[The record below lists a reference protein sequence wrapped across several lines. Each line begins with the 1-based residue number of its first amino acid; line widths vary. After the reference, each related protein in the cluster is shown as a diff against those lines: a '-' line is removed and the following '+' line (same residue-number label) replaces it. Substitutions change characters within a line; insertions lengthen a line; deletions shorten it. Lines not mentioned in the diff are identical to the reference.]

1 VRQSHLRAALL
12 LALALVLSLM
22 PLHAGATEDS
32 GADGVTYV
40 TEDGVTMTDNVTPVA
55 HLDFIGGSE
64 IDVSADGRY
73 LYAGQANLDEE
84 TQRQTVTEGHDGG
97 LRIIDLEG
105 EVDPETGERVG
116 QYEQVAYLNCPGTDN
131 YVRTVDPAIFD
142 GEFAEREYVAIA
154 HHGNLCTG
162 EALLE
167 GAAEGRYPTAAGYGA
182 QNGVMIVDV
191 TDKAN
196 PEIAGVVGHY
206 SAHTVM
212 PHPTRPWL
220 YILPGG
226 LPTNGSNVP
235 ARRIGPTAIVDISD
249 PTDPVYVNSYQH
261 NQSGCHDLGFSA
273 DGDYAFCAGFQ
284 EVQVWDVAGDKIT
297 NPAVV
302 GRIVNPAIQF
312 AHNVVVSPSGQYIAI
327 NDEAFGFHTCTGE
340 AADLYGS
347 LWIYDISDPTFPT
360 LAGRVHPPGHH
371 DGQGW
376 GTLYDVNNPGSGET
390 VVNGWADSWCAAH
403 NYNWVPGNDDV
414 IIASWFGGGI
424 TAHDISD
431 LMSPELLAHYMPH
444 DGTAWSGHYYSG
456 YMVTND
462 MQRGVEILDVPDV
475 RALDPTLDEDLPHLG
490 SDGRAHGED
499 RARAQGDN
507 RDDNGKKRSASAA
520 SASTSS
526 ASTLFSAPRV
536 DMSSVLIP
544 DVLPPRP
551 VAPRDAQGGGFCVL
565 PGGPRL

>member
-1 VRQSHLRAALL
+1 VRQSHLRASLL

-22 PLHAGATEDS
+22 PLHAGAAEDG

-84 TQRQTVTEGHDGG
+84 TQRQTVQEGHEGG

-105 EVDPETGERVG
+105 DLDPDTGERVG
-116 QYEQVAYLNCPGTDN
+116 QYEQVSYLNCPGTDN

-142 GEFAEREYVAIA
+142 GEFAEREYVVVA
-154 HHGNLCTG
+154 HHGNLCTRD
-162 EALLE
+162 ALTE
-167 GAAEGRYPTAAGYGA
+167 GAAEGQYPTAAGYGA

-196 PEIAGVVGHY
+196 PEIVSVVGHY

-212 PHPTRPWL
+212 PHPTRPWM

-249 PTDPVYVNSYQH
+249 PTEPVYVSSYQH
-261 NQSGCHDLGFSA
+261 NQSGCHDLGYSA

-284 EVQVWDVAGDKIT
+284 EVQVWDIAGDKIA
-297 NPAVV
+297 NPQVV
-302 GRIVNPAIQF
+302 GRIVNPAIMF
-312 AHNVVVSPSGQYIAI
+312 AHNVVVSPSGKYIAI

-347 LWIYDISDPTFPT
+347 LWIYDISNPAFPT

-371 DGQGW
+371 DDQGW
-376 GTLYDVNNPGSGET
+376 GTLYDAGP
-390 VVNGWADSWCAAH
+390 VNGWADSWCAAH

-431 LMSPELLAHYMPH
+431 LMNPELIAHYMPH

-475 RALDPTLDEDLPHLG
+475 RALDPTIEEEPAHFG
-490 SDGRAHGED
+490 PDGRAHGQERAGDRGGNGKGKGNGGGQDRDD
-499 RARAQGDN
+499 RA
-507 RDDNGKKRSASAA
+507 ASSGQTA
-520 SASTSS
+520 SAS
-526 ASTLFSAPRV
+526 LFAAPQV

-544 DVLPPRP
+544 AVLPPRP